1 MLENVLI
8 EGQGGGLLLYSS
20 VTQPSD
26 ADATFFMY
34 LNSVPFVAGRGG
46 GVQSAFRA
54 SSSAWRGRKEEGELH
69 KEEGRGGQGG
79 KGHREGGRGEGEA
92 GGEVGGRGGVDA
104 CCREGSIL

>member
-1 MLENVLI
+1 MGSSLPSVLRARPG
-8 EGQGGGLLLYSS
+8 EG
-20 VTQPSD
+20 
-26 ADATFFMY
+26 
-34 LNSVPFVAGRGG
+34 
-46 GVQSAFRA
+46 
-54 SSSAWRGRKEEGELH
+54 GRKEGELH